1 VEQVKSALLIAGAM
15 WLGIMAVVAALVWS
29 IVRNQQKS
37 K

>member
-1 VEQVKSALLIAGAM
+1 VEQVKSALLFAGAI
-15 WLGIMAVVAALVWS
+15 WPGIVAVVAAVVWS